1 MDLRVRLEGRNG
13 GRAPVAIPPLLST
26 GLLKLLPFGPS
37 LLSRL
42 PVVGGFLSELDT
54 LLGGPDEP
62 APGAE
67 PDETLVAQLAL
78 SDPQVR
84 QTLLREIERRLSD
97 DVPESPE
104 LKARLERLRELLL
117 RLDAT
122 EIAAKDEPPPAAD
135 ATVPAEVAAEAVA
148 PPPPPFASPELLGR
162 KEEPSRGVAALGG
175 PSAAPAAPAAPL
187 ADAGGLANPEL
198 VERVL
203 RATRQAQARSVSRL
217 RLTLEPPELGELS
230 LELTLRDR
238 VLHGAFFTDAPG
250 AAEAL
255 AARLGELK
263 DALERRGLRVGELS
277 VNPGGAVPSG
287 AAAFVYPDPAP
298 PRAAGNLDLKA

>member
-1 MDLRVRLEGRNG
+1 MAL
-13 GRAPVAIPPLLST
+13 PPLLTT
-26 GLLKLLPFGPS
+26 GLLKLLPFGPA
-37 LLSRL
+37 LLPRL
-42 PVVGGFLSELDT
+42 PDVGGFLSELGA

-62 APGAE
+62 SPE
-67 PDETLVAQLAL
+67 TKPDETLVAQLAL

-97 DVPESPE
+97 DVPETPE
-104 LKARLERLRELLL
+104 LRARLERLRELLL
-117 RLDAT
+117 RLETAEPPKDLPSAPEAVVPDAT
-122 EIAAKDEPPPAAD
+122 SPA
-135 ATVPAEVAAEAVA
+135 AVA

-162 KEEPSRGVAALGG
+162 KDEASRAVAALGG
-175 PSAAPAAPAAPL
+175 PSGAPAAPAPLL

-203 RATRQAQARSVSRL
+203 RAARQAQARSVSRL

-230 LELTLRDR
+230 LELTLKDR

-277 VNPGGAVPSG
+277 VNAGGSAPSG
-287 AAAFVYPDPAP
+287 GAAFVYPDPAP
-298 PRAAGNLDLKA
+298 ARGAGHLDLKA